1 MKRLW
6 TPFSIQHG
14 TALVCCTPLYTA
26 LCWLLTPHR
35 ICLQMAAPGVS
46 VLSLGLGGLYVK
58 LSGTSMATPHVSG
71 CAALLLQK

>member
-1 MKRLW
+1 MKRLC
-6 TPFSIQHG
+6 TPLSTQHG
-14 TALVCCTPLYTA
+14 TALACCTTLHTA
-26 LCWLLTPHR
+26 LCRRLTLHR
-35 ICLQMAAPGVS
+35 SCLQMTAPGVS